1 MRKPRR
7 AAAVAATLAAVTLP
21 GPNRLVSRL
30 LWRLD
35 TIVPKQMIMETIPAR
50 ETGTPSSPYI
60 DGQAAPRRESGRPRL
75 MNAR

>member
-1 MRKPRR
+1 MRKSPGE
-7 AAAVAATLAAVTLP
+7 LAAVTLP
-21 GPNRLVSRL
+21 GPNRLVIRL

-35 TIVPKQMIMETIPAR
+35 MMVPKQMIMETIPAR